1 MALLHLMVGL
11 PGSGKTTWARAIAA
25 ETGALRFTPDEWH
38 IRLFG
43 SDFPHPDHDRR
54 HDAVERIMWEMAE
67 VLLERGLDVILDFG
81 FWSRAERD
89 DFRSRA
95 ARFGA
100 GCQIHYAEIGEAELL
115 ARVAARNAAAPPAAF
130 IIPEAMLRQ
139 WVAVFEPPTAD
150 ELEPYSD

>member
-1 MALLHLMVGL
+1 MAVLHLMVGL

-25 ETGALRFTPDEWH
+25 ETGAVRFTPDEWH

-43 SDFPHPDHDRR
+43 ADFPHPDHDRR
-54 HDAVERIMWEMAE
+54 HDAVEAIMWDMAE

-95 ARFGA
+95 AGLGA
-100 GCQIHYAEIGEAELL
+100 RCHIHYAAVNETELL
-115 ARVAARNAAAPPAAF
+115 ARVAARNTAAPPAAF

-139 WVAVFEPPTAD
+139 WAAVFEPPTGD
-150 ELEPYSD
+150 ELEFQ